1 MIIATYSTVDSPITK
16 LNSKKVQI
24 AKVCHEIDDIMDK
37 LGDEN
42 YCPYEDLEEIHDKLQ
57 KMTD

>member
-1 MIIATYSTVDSPITK
+1 MINGAYSTINSTHTK
-16 LNSKKVQI
+16 LNSNKVRI
-24 AKVCHEIDDIMDK
+24 AKACKAIDEILDK

-42 YCPYEDLEEIHDKLQ
+42 YCPYEDLEEIHEKLQ

>member
-1 MIIATYSTVDSPITK
+1 MINATYRTIDSPITA

-24 AKVCHEIDDIMDK
+24 AKVCHEIGEVMDK

-42 YCPYEDLEEIHDKLQ
+42 YCPYEDLEAIHEKLQ

>member
-1 MIIATYSTVDSPITK
+1 VTSLK
-16 LNSKKVQI
+16 WKV
-24 AKVCHEIDDIMDK
+24 AKVCKEVEDIMDK

-42 YCPYEDLEEIHDKLQ
+42 YCPYEDLEEIHEKLQ

>member
-1 MIIATYSTVDSPITK
+1 MINGTYSTINSPHTK
-16 LNSKKVQI
+16 LNSNKVQI
-24 AKVCHEIDDIMDK
+24 AKACKAIDDILNQ

-42 YCPYEDLEEIHDKLQ
+42 YCPYEDLEEIHEKLQ

>member
-1 MIIATYSTVDSPITK
+1 MINATYNTVGSPITK

-24 AKVCHEIDDIMDK
+24 AKVCREIDEVMDK

-42 YCPYEDLEEIHDKLQ
+42 YCPYEDLEEIHEKLQ

>member
-1 MIIATYSTVDSPITK
+1 MLGNTYKTAQSFHTRERGVKIK
-16 LNSKKVQI
+16 L

-42 YCPYEDLEEIHDKLQ
+42 YCPYEDLEAIYEKLQ

>member
-1 MIIATYSTVDSPITK
+1 MINATYNTVGSPITK

-24 AKVCHEIDDIMDK
+24 AKVCREIDEVMDK

-42 YCPYEDLEEIHDKLQ
+42 YCPYEDLEAIQQKLLIL
-57 KMTD
+57 TD